1 MICGR
6 QNRIGFL
13 RLRIWNSDDRI
24 HGFRSDA
31 ASARGRCDCRN
42 GDDLVVGGEIVVA
55 SQKTQVME
63 AIETILL
70 PETLLINW
78 MKARREVQVCL
89 LRGEGVPMLDHV
101 DA

>member
-1 MICGR
+1 
-6 QNRIGFL
+6 
-13 RLRIWNSDDRI
+13 
-24 HGFRSDA
+24 
-31 ASARGRCDCRN
+31 
-42 GDDLVVGGEIVVA
+42 
-55 SQKTQVME
+55 ME